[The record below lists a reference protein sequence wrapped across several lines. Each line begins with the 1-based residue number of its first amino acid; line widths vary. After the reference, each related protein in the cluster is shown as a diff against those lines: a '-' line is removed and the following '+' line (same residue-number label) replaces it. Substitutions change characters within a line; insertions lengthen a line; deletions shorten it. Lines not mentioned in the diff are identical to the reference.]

1 VGLLA
6 EGSRS
11 RTYQEAADAPIPGL
25 KPSRTTGYECLP
37 QAQGKPAA
45 WRSHARHRRVTRAT
59 AASHATA
66 APSGSSPAA
75 IGAQYARVA
84 HAARMPG
91 AVEKLEDL
99 DRTLATEANGV
110 AILRGLNRTV
120 LPRQ

>member
-1 VGLLA
+1 VGFLA

-37 QAQGKPAA
+37 QAQSKPAA
-45 WRSHARHRRVTRAT
+45 RRSHVRVRRAT
-59 AASHATA
+59 AV
-66 APSGSSPAA
+66 SGASPAA
-75 IGAQYARVA
+75 VRAQYARVA
-84 HAARMPG
+84 HAPRMPG